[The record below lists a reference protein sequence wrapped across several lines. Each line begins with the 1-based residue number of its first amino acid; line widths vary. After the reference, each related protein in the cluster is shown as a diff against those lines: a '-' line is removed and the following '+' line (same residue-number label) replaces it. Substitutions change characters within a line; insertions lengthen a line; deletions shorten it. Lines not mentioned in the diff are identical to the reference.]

1 MAATR
6 TALAP
11 LPSPRSSAALRAP
24 RTIEVDAPT
33 RPDLHVVPPRRP
45 TGAIVVASL
54 VIVFGILL
62 ATAALN
68 TMLVSGQRDLDR
80 IESEIREGEQ
90 RNQALALQVAEME
103 SPERIVEAAEAQGMV
118 EPEVVIWLTPRVDG
132 GSDSMTAPN
141 DGAGDVRAT
150 DDGGGD
156 ETIEGDGDERADGGP
171 GGSGG

>member
-11 LPSPRSSAALRAP
+11 LPSHRSSAALRAP
-24 RTIEVDAPT
+24 RTTRTIEVDTPT
-33 RPDLHVVPPRRP
+33 RPDLRVVPPRRP

-54 VIVFGILL
+54 VVVFGVLL

-80 IESEIREGEQ
+80 IESEIQEGEQ
-90 RNQALALQVAEME
+90 RNQALALQVAQME
-103 SPERIVEAAEAQGMV
+103 SPERIVDAAEAQGMV
-118 EPEVVIWLTPRVDG
+118 EPDEVIWLTPRVDG

-141 DGAGDVRAT
+141 DA
-150 DDGGGD
+150 GGD
-156 ETIEGDGDERADGGP
+156 ETIAGDGDERADGGP
-171 GGSGG
+171 DGSGG

>member
-6 TALAP
+6 SALATVT
-11 LPSPRSSAALRAP
+11 SPRSAAVRSLRSVEA
-24 RTIEVDAPT
+24 DAPA
-33 RPDLHVVPPRRP
+33 RPDLRVVPPRRP

-54 VIVFGILL
+54 VLVFGVLL

-90 RNQALALQVAEME
+90 RNQALRLQVAEME
-103 SPERIVEAAEAQGMV
+103 SPDRIVEAAEAQGMV
-118 EPEVVIWLTPRVDG
+118 EPDEVIWVTPRPDG
-132 GSDSMTAPN
+132 GSDAMTS
-141 DGAGDVRAT
+141 T
-150 DDGGGD
+150 S
-156 ETIEGDGDERADGGP
+156 ESSGDGTSTVDERADGGA

>member
-6 TALAP
+6 SALASAP
-11 LPSPRSSAALRAP
+11 APRSATRALRS
-24 RTIEVDAPT
+24 VDADTST
-33 RPDLHVVPPRRP
+33 RPDLRVVPPRRP

-54 VIVFGILL
+54 VLVFGVLL

-90 RNQALALQVAEME
+90 RNQALELQVAEME
-103 SPERIVEAAEAQGMV
+103 SPENIVAEAERLGMV
-118 EPEVVIWLTPRVDG
+118 VPDQVIWLTPRSDG
-132 GSDSMTAPN
+132 GSDAMTAPT
-141 DGAGDVRAT
+141 GSTT
-150 DDGGGD
+150 DAV
-156 ETIEGDGDERADGGP
+156 DERADGGP